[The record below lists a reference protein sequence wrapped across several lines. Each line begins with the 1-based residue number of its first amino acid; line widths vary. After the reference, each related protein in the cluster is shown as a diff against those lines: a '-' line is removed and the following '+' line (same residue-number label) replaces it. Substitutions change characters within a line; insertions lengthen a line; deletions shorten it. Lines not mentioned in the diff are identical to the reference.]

1 MAKFFLENRMD
12 YVGYAKQIATY
23 VLNAEN
29 EVKEKIRQKFKQR
42 TIEDVS
48 VLHTMLGKEQNT
60 KKIFLVDDF
69 CGSNLDCDQST
80 PILKKRNRKFK

>member
-1 MAKFFLENRMD
+1 MAKSFLENRMD
-12 YVGYAKQIATY
+12 YVEHAKQIAKY
-23 VLNAEN
+23 FLNAEN

-42 TIEDVS
+42 TIDDVS

-60 KKIFLVDDF
+60 KKIFLVDDL

-80 PILKKRNRKFK
+80 PILKNRKFK